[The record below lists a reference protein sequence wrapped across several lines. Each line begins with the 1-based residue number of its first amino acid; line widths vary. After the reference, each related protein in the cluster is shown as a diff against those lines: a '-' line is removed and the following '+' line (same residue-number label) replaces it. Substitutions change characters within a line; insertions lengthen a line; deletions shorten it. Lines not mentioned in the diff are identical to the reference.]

1 MLIAKLHESAPHPW
15 QRMHVCLGL
24 LAIELAKGDQGRP
37 SAILTVVRTAA
48 GIFGNLGEL
57 NTHLPNG
64 ILGVGSDA
72 YSKCSEIRTLIAGVE
87 SRAREGTIDKTK
99 ASVAQDLADWVQGA
113 MYSIAAKRW
122 VEISLAD
129 IEVPPS
135 IDAARAPLLQDASA
149 AIRSLSDAGSMPES
163 EIIQTLGQ
171 ALLPCVQAGVF
182 DVIGP
187 PEFAAWC
194 RRHLSQGSGS
204 GVWLAGIGI
213 EALDHLVFH
222 PAATHVDRLRSIA
235 AHLKFELNRSEADR
249 VLAATR
255 AASELPPRKRRKR
268 QRKPNNEPRRLT
280 EIQRTTIDTVARHCG
295 NIAAAAAEL
304 GKDPS
309 TVRECYEVAK
319 RKSDAMLPHASRSV
333 RMVPA
338 PRDRRGQEMFDE
350 DKNSDDEG

>member
-149 AIRSLSDAGSMPES
+149 AIRSISDAGSMPES

-194 RRHLSQGSGS
+194 RRHLSQGKHG
-204 GVWLAGIGI
+204 GVWLQGIGH
-213 EALDHLVFH
+213 EAIALVSA
-222 PAATHVDRLRSIA
+222 PGACSPDVLRAIA
-235 AHLKFELNRSEADR
+235 ERFKFEYSRSAADR
-249 VLAATR
+249 TVRHESKSPPPDVGNDVVLRPARWFGKATR
-255 AASELPPRKRRKR
+255 KALNSDKLLKARAAGCIVGTKSGRWW
-268 QRKPNNEPRRLT
+268 
-280 EIQRTTIDTVARHCG
+280 H
-295 NIAAAAAEL
+295 
-304 GKDPS
+304 
-309 TVRECYEVAK
+309 YEV
-319 RKSDAMLPHASRSV
+319 KSVAHFYAEHTRQLEAQLRRELETNWRLSEIRS
-333 RMVPA
+333 
-338 PRDRRGQEMFDE
+338 
-350 DKNSDDEG
+350 